1 MTASVT
7 THPAMPLLIEF
18 EAEADKATLATY
30 SAILRDMATLQARK
44 EFTAG
49 FADVVLR
56 RLASNSELPG
66 KRKLDAEYGDVM
78 KEAKRDNAAPQAD
91 MVQGGQGAYTLR
103 DGWLCRL
110 TNDGDYIRVAT
121 AIEVLGRTR
130 SPDNRGWGKQLRW
143 QDGDNVTHT
152 WAMPMRL
159 MSGEGAEVIGILQ
172 DRGVSVAG
180 GAGKYVADYLQM
192 CDSDR
197 RLTCVDKT
205 GWYGGQYFVT
215 PLKTFGDND
224 DSLIY
229 QGTIK
234 ASNQKSK
241 GTLEGW
247 RDSLAR
253 LAIDNSRMMF
263 AISSAFAPALLDFAP
278 NIGTGGFQFTGNSK
292 DGKTLVLRA
301 GASVWGYHE
310 TVKQSWHG
318 TANGI
323 ETLASRHNDGWLF
336 LDEQKRATG
345 RDVDRIIYML
355 SDGNGKARQ
364 EKGGDLR
371 ATMTWKLMWMS
382 SGELSAAEFIQ
393 QGGGHPPAGI
403 EIRQADVPADAGK
416 GHKIHDTIHNYAD
429 VNAFNTAI
437 GAGIEENYGVAGE
450 EWLAK
455 LVEGREHLDTRVP
468 AMLDTLASEIV
479 GGACSP
485 QTREV
490 LYRCALVAV
499 AGELATEY
507 GLTGWESGDATAA
520 AKRIFTDWLKAFGGD
535 DSSREQRQ
543 IVDAVRSFLNSN
555 MSRFQNMAFEAP
567 REELQRVHNCVG
579 GVIPAYDKHSQ
590 AVFLVFN
597 SQLKELAKGYSKKQ
611 IAGALEQA
619 GMIQPPINDGREYIP
634 AHGQQRVTR
643 IIVTDEA
650 ED

>member
-1 MTASVT
+1 MTAHAQTALPTFAELEVMAQSVT
-7 THPAMPLLIEF
+7 
-18 EAEADKATLATY
+18 
-30 SAILRDMATLQARK
+30 MAT
-44 EFTAG
+44 FGG
-49 FADVVLR
+49 FLKQVAAQTVTGDIEEYERGAIIDALVANQNITSGRQIIKNSLKKVEDEIR
-56 RLASNSELPG
+56 RA
-66 KRKLDAEYGDVM
+66 M
-78 KEAKRDNAAPQAD
+78 KNPQAD

-110 TNDGDYIRVAT
+110 TNEGDYIRVAT

-130 SPDNRGWGKQLRW
+130 SPDNRGWGKLLQW
-143 QDGDNVTHT
+143 KDGDDITHK

-192 CDSDR
+192 CDSDK
-197 RLTCVDKT
+197 RLTCVEKT

-215 PLKTFGDND
+215 PLKTFGDNN

-253 LAIDNSRMMF
+253 LAIKNSRMMF

-278 NIGTGGFQFTGNSK
+278 NVGTGGFQFTGNSK

-310 TVKQSWHG
+310 TVKHSWHG

-364 EKGGDLR
+364 ERGGDLR

-403 EIRQADVPADAGK
+403 EIRQADVPADAGR
-416 GHKIHDTIHNYAD
+416 GYKIHDTIHNYAD

-468 AMLDTLASEIV
+468 AMLETLASEIV
-479 GGACSP
+479 GGVCSP

-520 AKRIFTDWLKAFGGD
+520 AKRIFTDWLTAFGGD

-555 MSRFQNMAFEAP
+555 MSRFQNMALQTP
-567 REELQRVHNCVG
+567 IDELHRVHNCVG
-579 GVIPAYDKHSQ
+579 GVVPVYDDHSQ
-590 AVFLVFN
+590 AAFVVFN

-611 IAGALEQA
+611 ILNALVQDGMVEDAGDD
-619 GMIQPPINDGREYIP
+619 NREYIP
-634 AHGQQRVTR
+634 GHGRQRVTR
-643 IIVTDEA
+643 ITMND
-650 ED
+650 